1 MSHIMEE
8 ETKMESETSPEN
20 KLLLPA
26 SIVAAA
32 VIIAGGWAYATG
44 RIVVQSPNGA
54 GNDLAAD
61 AAREEEVLPSE
72 GVELPVRWGDLG
84 ARMVASGV
92 IDAEQFEALYE
103 SRARLPDGQG
113 GMDEEEKA
121 LLYGK
126 DNGNLKITRENA
138 GTLLNLLWA
147 LGLGNKNDVLEKG
160 PMADEEFGG
169 AGVFAS
175 TGGWTLAKGDAM
187 SHYSMHRFVALTA
200 DQQALVERVSQNIY
214 RPCCGNSTYF
224 PDCNHGM
231 AMLGLLELMASQGVS
246 EADMYRYALAVNSY
260 WFPDTYLTVAKYL
273 ESQGVAWRDADPRQ
287 VLGYDFSSAAGYR
300 NVLSKTQP
308 QGFQGGGGCGV

>member
-1 MSHIMEE
+1 MEDKIKDAE
-8 ETKMESETSPEN
+8 DEMEPQENGASLEN

-32 VIIAGGWAYATG
+32 VILAGTWMYVTG
-44 RIVVQSPNGA
+44 KIVLPERTGGA
-54 GNDLAAD
+54 SSLARD
-61 AAREEEVLPSE
+61 AEREEKVLPS
-72 GVELPVRWGDLG
+72 GGAELPVRWGDLG
-84 ARMVASGV
+84 AKMIASGV

-103 SRARLPDGQG
+103 SRG
-113 GMDEEEKA
+113 GMDGEAKA

-138 GTLLNLLWA
+138 GTVLNLLWA
-147 LGLGNKNDVLEKG
+147 FGLGNKNDILEKG
-160 PMADEEFGG
+160 PMADPEFGG

-175 TGGWTLAKGDAM
+175 TGGWTLAEGDAM
-187 SHYSMHRFVALTA
+187 NHYSMHKFVALTT
-200 DQQALVERVSQNIY
+200 DQQALVERVAQGVY

-231 AMLGLLELMASQGVS
+231 AMLGLLELMASQGVL
-246 EADMYRYALAVNSY
+246 EDEMYRVALAVNSY

-273 ESQGVAWRDADPRQ
+273 EQSGVAWKDADPRQ
-287 VLGYDFSSAAGYR
+287 VLGYDFSSAAGYS